1 MRMENSILIESKKKS
16 NKKAVI
22 IGWLLTFAVILA
34 CVIYVA
40 VAWTK
45 YSKQQKNVIEYFN
58 STELNFDD
66 LFVNSSVKNG
76 TYDEQREFYLKAL
89 AIDFDIDTLYDIFS
103 ERFSRDSD
111 LGSPEKNAVYETLAD
126 ALAQG
131 RAKQVVADQ
140 KEYKKTAWAYIT
152 NNLGVPENISFFEIL
167 FYDTFKDWFLSN
179 EKITGLLIPVI
190 ALVLIMLVF
199 QVLTLLE
206 KKKKIIIEKRG
217 LICTGS
223 LGKEIVFPIKRS
235 LTVKKGLFNGI
246 RVKSPEH
253 RYYISSVSNGKE
265 IVDVVNNVKSE
276 MQKAISDL
284 KTKTSKTEE
293 LLKLKELLDA
303 GVITQDEFDAKKKAY
318 LNL

>member
-1 MRMENSILIESKKKS
+1 MENSILIESKKKS

-22 IGWLLTFAVILA
+22 VVWLLTFAVILA

-40 VAWTK
+40 VGWTK
-45 YSKQQKNVIEYFN
+45 YSKQQKNVIEYLN

-89 AIDFDIDTLYDIFS
+89 SVDFDFETLYKSFN
-103 ERFSRDSD
+103 ENFSRDSD
-111 LGSPEKNAVYETLAD
+111 LGSSEKNSTYELLAD

-131 RAKQVVADQ
+131 RAKRIVADQ
-140 KEYKKTAWAYIT
+140 KEYKETAWAYIT
-152 NNLGVPENISFFEIL
+152 NNLGVPENTSFFKIL
-167 FYDTFKDWFLSN
+167 FYGTFKDWFLSN
-179 EKITGLLIPVI
+179 EKRTGLLIFVA

-217 LICTGS
+217 VICTGS

-253 RYYISSVSNGKE
+253 RYYILSVSNGKE
-265 IVDVVNNVKSE
+265 IVDVVNNIKSE
-276 MQKAISDL
+276 IQKALSDS
-284 KTKTSKTEE
+284 KAKTSATEE